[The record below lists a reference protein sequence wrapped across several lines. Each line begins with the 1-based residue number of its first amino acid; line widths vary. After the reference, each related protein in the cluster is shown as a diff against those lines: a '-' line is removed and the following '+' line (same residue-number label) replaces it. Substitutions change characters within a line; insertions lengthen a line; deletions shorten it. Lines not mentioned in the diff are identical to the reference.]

1 MPNEVLEDLNSAI
14 FISGEEPDT
23 FKNNLQSTFV
33 DLLTNGFNEGPYD
46 DVSKAAIFSA
56 LKEILD
62 FSRNNRFKSNHY
74 DLIYF
79 KVNNFFESK

>member
-1 MPNEVLEDLNSAI
+1 MYKRQDLNSAI

-23 FKNNLQSTFV
+23 FKKNLQSTYV
-33 DLLTNGFNEGPYD
+33 NLLTNGFNEGPYD

-79 KVNNFFESK
+79 EVNNFFDSK